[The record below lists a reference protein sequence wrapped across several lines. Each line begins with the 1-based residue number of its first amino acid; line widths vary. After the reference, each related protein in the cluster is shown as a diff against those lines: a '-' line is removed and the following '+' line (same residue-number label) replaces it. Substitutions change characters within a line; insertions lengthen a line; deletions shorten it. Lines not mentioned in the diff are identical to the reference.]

1 MERFQNKFRQTIKG
15 LLNLSLVN
23 RWIILF
29 IDLILCLG
37 GFLVAVI
44 IRQQLLPSSLIN
56 HLFLF
61 ALAFTGFNTVA
72 FLLFQTY
79 RGLIRHAN
87 FNEMWRLFA
96 SLLLSCI
103 GLYITIIVVDQHIPL
118 VRVLAFNIFLTDLAL
133 MLFLRFIIVRLY
145 NYSMSYSNKLRKRTL
160 VYGIGSHSIAL
171 GQWINRSASSKYQV
185 MGFMEREANARRT
198 RIHDLPVYNLNY
210 SDPNRFLRKNEITT
224 IIFPDYKSARAEQ
237 SLISNFIEIGLTVF
251 VSPPLE
257 GVDSAQNIQAQ
268 MRPIQFEDLL
278 GRDEIQINLN
288 AIAAQL
294 HHKVILITGAAGSIG
309 SELVRQLAL
318 FEPKQLILLDVA
330 ETPLHNLRLEMQS
343 KFPKLCFIP
352 VIGDIRNE
360 RRLEFVFE
368 RLHPEII
375 YHAAAYKHVPLMEEN
390 PCEAILDNV
399 LGTKLLSN
407 FAEIYQVESFVMIST
422 DKAVNPTNIMGASKR
437 VAEIYVQSLAKKSS
451 QTGGK
456 TRFVTT
462 RFGNVLGSNGSVIPH
477 FKEQIE
483 KGGPVTVTHPDIIRY
498 FMTIPEACR
507 LVLEAASFGQSGEIY
522 VFDMGEPVKIVDL
535 ARQMIEMAGFVPDA
549 DIKIEFTGL
558 RPGEKLYEE
567 LLNDKEQTI
576 PTEHDKITV
585 AKVRQYDFTTVNEA
599 VHALI
604 HHAYRMEIPETV
616 QTMKKLVPEFISQNS
631 PFFIYDKNQTGTPVA
646 EILDIE
652 INE

>member
-1 MERFQNKFRQTIKG
+1 MERFQDKLRRLIKG

-23 RWIILF
+23 RWIIFF
-29 IDLILCLG
+29 IDLIICLL
-37 GFLVAVI
+37 GFFVAVI
-44 IRQQLLPSSLIN
+44 IRQQLLPSTLIA
-56 HLFLF
+56 HQYSF
-61 ALAFTGFNTVA
+61 ALAFTLFNVIA

-96 SLLLSCI
+96 SLLFSCI
-103 GLYITIIVVDQHIPL
+103 GLYAAIIVVDQHIPL
-118 VRVLAFNIFLTDLAL
+118 VRVLVLNIFLMDLAL
-133 MLFLRFIIVRLY
+133 MLFLRFVIVRLY
-145 NYSMSYSNKLRKRTL
+145 NFSMSYSNKLSQKAL

-171 GQWINRSASSKYQV
+171 GQWINRSVNAKYQV
-185 MGFMEREANARRT
+185 MGFMERDIKARKT

-210 SDPNRFLRKNEITT
+210 DDPDRFLRKNEVTT
-224 IIFPDYKSARAEQ
+224 ILFPDYKTAREEQ
-237 SLISNFIEIGLTVF
+237 VQIAKFIEIGLSVL

-257 GVDSAQNIQAQ
+257 GVDSAQNIQTQ
-268 MRPIQFEDLL
+268 MKPIQFEDLL

-318 FEPKQLILLDVA
+318 FDPKQLILFDVA
-330 ETPLHNLRLEMQS
+330 ETPLHNLRLEMQ
-343 KFPKLCFIP
+343 KRFPKLCFVP

-360 RRLEFVFE
+360 RRLKFVFE
-368 RLHPEII
+368 KFHPEII

-407 FAEIYQVESFVMIST
+407 FAENYHVESFVMIST

-437 VAEIYVQSLAKKSS
+437 VAEIYVQSLAKKNAL
-451 QTGGK
+451 TGGR

-535 ARQMIEMAGFVPDA
+535 ARQMIEMAGLIPDV

-567 LLNDKEQTI
+567 LLNDKETTI
-576 PTEHDKITV
+576 PTEHDKITI
-585 AKVRQYDFTTVNEA
+585 ARVRQYEFTAVNEMI
-599 VHALI
+599 HTLI
-604 HHAYRMEIPETV
+604 HHAYRMEIPATV
-616 QTMKKLVPEFISQNS
+616 QTMKKLVPEFVSQNS
-631 PFFIYDKNQTGTPVA
+631 PFSIYDKAPTLTQISEP
-646 EILDIE
+646 IE
-652 INE
+652 ENK

>member
-1 MERFQNKFRQTIKG
+1 
-15 LLNLSLVN
+15 
-23 RWIILF
+23 
-29 IDLILCLG
+29 
-37 GFLVAVI
+37 
-44 IRQQLLPSSLIN
+44 
-56 HLFLF
+56 
-61 ALAFTGFNTVA
+61 
-72 FLLFQTY
+72 
-79 RGLIRHAN
+79 LIRHAN

-103 GLYITIIVVDQHIPL
+103 ALYITIIVVDQHIPL
-118 VRVLAFNIFLTDLAL
+118 ARVFVFNIFLTDLAL
-133 MLFLRFIIVRLY
+133 MLFLRFVIVRLY
-145 NYSMSYSNKLRKRTL
+145 NFSMSYSNKLKNRAL

-171 GQWINRSASSKYQV
+171 SQWINRSPNAKYIV

-210 SDPNRFLRKNEITT
+210 SDPNRFLRKNEATS
-224 IIFPDYKSARAEQ
+224 IIFPDYKSARTEQ
-237 SLISNFIEIGLTVF
+237 ALISNFIEIGLTVF

-318 FEPKQLILLDVA
+318 FEPKQLILFDVA
-330 ETPLHNLRLEMQS
+330 ETPLHNLRLEMQ
-343 KFPKLCFIP
+343 KRFPKLCFVP

-368 RLHPEII
+368 RFHPEII

-407 FAEIYQVESFVMIST
+407 FAESYQVESFVMIST

-437 VAEIYVQSLAKKSS
+437 AAEIYVQSLAKKSLHA
-451 QTGGK
+451 GGK

-535 ARQMIEMAGFVPDA
+535 ARQMIEMAGLIPDV

-567 LLNDKEQTI
+567 LLNDKEKTI

-585 AKVRQYDFTTVNEA
+585 AKVRQYEFDTVYKT
-599 VHALI
+599 VHSLI
-604 HHAYRMEIPETV
+604 HHAYRMEIPATV

-631 PFFIYDKNQTGTPVA
+631 PFSIYDKEQTLTQVSNA
-646 EILDIE
+646 IE
-652 INE
+652 ENK

>member
-1 MERFQNKFRQTIKG
+1 MERFQDKLRRLIKN

-29 IDLILCLG
+29 IDLIVCLL
-37 GFLVAVI
+37 GFFVAVI
-44 IRQQLLPSSLIN
+44 IRQQLLPSSLIE
-56 HLFLF
+56 HQYLF
-61 ALAFTGFNTVA
+61 ALVFTGFNTGA

-87 FNEMWRLFA
+87 FNEMWRLFG
-96 SLLLSCI
+96 SLLLSSI
-103 GLYITIIVVDQHIPL
+103 GLYITIIILDQHIPL
-118 VRVLAFNIFLTDLAL
+118 VRVLVFNIFLTDLAL
-133 MLFLRFIIVRLY
+133 MLFLRFVIVRLY
-145 NYSMSYSNKLRKRTL
+145 NFSMSYSNKLKNKAL

-171 GQWINRSASSKYQV
+171 NQWINRSSNAKYIV

-210 SDPNRFLRKNEITT
+210 SDPNRFLRKNEITS

-237 SLISNFIEIGLTVF
+237 ALISNFIEIGLTVF

-318 FEPKQLILLDVA
+318 FEPKQLILFDVA
-330 ETPLHNLRLEMQS
+330 ETPLHNLRLEMQ
-343 KFPKLCFIP
+343 KRFPKLCFVP

-368 RLHPEII
+368 RFHPEII

-407 FAEIYQVESFVMIST
+407 FAESYQVESFVMIST

-437 VAEIYVQSLAKKSS
+437 AAEIYVQSLAKKSL
-451 QTGGK
+451 QAGGK

-535 ARQMIEMAGFVPDA
+535 ARQMIEMAGLIPDV
-549 DIKIEFTGL
+549 DIRIEFTGL

-567 LLNDKEQTI
+567 LLNDKEKTI

-585 AKVRQYDFTTVNEA
+585 AKVRQYEFDAVYETVQS
-599 VHALI
+599 LI
-604 HHAYRMEIPETV
+604 HHAYRMEIPATV

-631 PFFIYDKNQTGTPVA
+631 PFSIYDKAQTLTQVS
-646 EILDIE
+646 DTIE
-652 INE
+652 ENK